1 MEGAEPSSPSQRR
14 NSLAAFLFA
23 KLFLCACGVKE
34 KAVFDS
40 GEVHGYIVGASIY
53 EQARASP
60 RASLREGGGFCEA
73 KDGRSKRNE
82 EFSQT

>member
-1 MEGAEPSSPSQRR
+1 MKAAHAFSPSQRR
-14 NSLAAFLFA
+14 NALAAFLFA

-34 KAVFDS
+34 KAVLDS
-40 GEVHGYIVGASIY
+40 GEAHGYNVGASIY

-82 EFSQT
+82 KFIQT